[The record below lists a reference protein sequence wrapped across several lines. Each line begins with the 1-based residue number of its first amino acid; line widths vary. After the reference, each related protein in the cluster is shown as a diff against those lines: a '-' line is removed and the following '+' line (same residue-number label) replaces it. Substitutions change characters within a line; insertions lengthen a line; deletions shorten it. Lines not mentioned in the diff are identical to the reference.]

1 MPYNIEMV
9 CILFCM
15 YWEHTGYA
23 ISVLQIFLCQ
33 KWQQNVFL
41 LNCVIVQF
49 VYTVLYLGR
58 IRYMYVTYH
67 IVSCIFERLQHPLSG
82 LVKLMH
88 ARPMCSLELAH
99 NSTHLSTVMYL

>member
-1 MPYNIEMV
+1 M
-9 CILFCM
+9 LFLA
-15 YWEHTGYA
+15 YKYFYA
-23 ISVLQIFLCQ
+23 RNGN
-33 KWQQNVFL
+33 NVFL

-88 ARPMCSLELAH
+88 ARPAFIGASP
-99 NSTHLSTVMYL
+99 

>member
-1 MPYNIEMV
+1 MPYNTKMV
-9 CILFCM
+9 CILLCM
-15 YWEHTGYA
+15 YWAHTGYA
-23 ISVLQIFLCQ
+23 ISGLQIFLCQ

-82 LVKLMH
+82 LVKLMQAPPSVYIH
-88 ARPMCSLELAH
+88 ACVHWS
-99 NSTHLSTVMYL
+99 